1 MFLRVH
7 SVTLGNGYARSAVC
21 ILILLLWCG
30 VRCSVLKYM
39 RSYSAGKRALK
50 MKFKKQHMGIL
61 LIIASA
67 FCFSMMGLFVRLAGD
82 LPSVEKGFF
91 RNVVAAVF
99 AFIIIVRE
107 KKGFAFDIKNLP
119 LLSLRSICGT
129 VGIVCNFY
137 AIDKLVLADANML
150 NKMSPFFTLL
160 FSALL
165 LKEKLK
171 PYQVAAVA
179 AAFIGSL
186 FILKPS
192 FANAAFLPALI
203 GFIGGLGAGLAYT
216 CVRALGIRGERSS
229 VIIFFFSAFSCV
241 ACLLLMIPVYE
252 PIALHQLI
260 MLILAGLSAAGGQF
274 AITSA
279 YFYAPAREISVYD
292 YTAIIFSTIWGFA
305 FFDQIPDLLSW
316 IGYLVICG
324 AAVFNF
330 LKNAEVH
337 KRNGIS

>member
-1 MFLRVH
+1 M
-7 SVTLGNGYARSAVC
+7 
-21 ILILLLWCG
+21 
-30 VRCSVLKYM
+30 
-39 RSYSAGKRALK
+39 K
-50 MKFKKQHMGIL
+50 MNLKKQHMGIL

-67 FCFSMMGLFVRLAGD
+67 FCFSLMGLFVRLAGD

-99 AFIIIVRE
+99 ALIIIIKE
-107 KKGFAFDIKNLP
+107 KKGFAFDMKNLP
-119 LLSLRSICGT
+119 LLCFRSICGT

-150 NKMSPFFTLL
+150 NKMSPFFTLI

-171 PYQVAAVA
+171 PHQVAAVT

-192 FANAAFLPALI
+192 FANTAFIPALI
-203 GFIGGLGAGLAYT
+203 GFTGGLGAGLAYT

-229 VIIFFFSAFSCV
+229 IIIFFFSAFSCA

-252 PIALHQLI
+252 PIALKQLA

-305 FFDQIPDLLSW
+305 FFSQIPDVLSL
-316 IGYLVICG
+316 IGYFVICG
-324 AAVFNF
+324 AAIFNF
-330 LKNAEVH
+330 VKNAEAYKNESGV
-337 KRNGIS
+337 N